1 MKLKMTVV
9 ALAALCAAP
18 ALAQAPKPVVQTESV
33 ERTAT
38 IEAIDHTG
46 REVTLKDKDGRTE
59 TMVAG
64 PEMKRFNELKFGAV
78 VTFRYYESTAF
89 SIRKAG
95 QKAPAPV
102 ADAALTRGT
111 GAKPSGTLSTQA
123 TATVTVTVKA
133 IDPKVPSVTVLTDE
147 GKTVSLKIADPK
159 NIEGLKVGDKVDI
172 TYTQALMVSVK

>member
-1 MKLKMTVV
+1 MKMKMTVV

-18 ALAQAPKPVVQTESV
+18 VLAQAPKPVVVTDST

-38 IEAIDHTG
+38 IEAIDHTS
-46 REVTLKDKDGRTE
+46 RAITLKSKEGKME

-64 PEMKRFNELKFGAV
+64 PEVKRFSELKVGDTL
-78 VTFRYYESTAF
+78 TFRYMESTAF

-95 QKAPAPV
+95 EKAPAAV
-102 ADAALTRGT
+102 SDSAAVTRGT
-111 GAKPSGTLSTQA
+111 GAKPSGTMATQA
-123 TATVTVTVKA
+123 TATVIVKA
-133 IDPKVPSVTVLTDE
+133 IDPKIPSVTVLTDE

>member
-18 ALAQAPKPVVQTESV
+18 VLAQAPKPVVQTEST

-38 IEAIDHTG
+38 IEAIDHTS
-46 REVTLKDKDGRTE
+46 RAITLKSTDGKVE

-64 PEMKRFNELKFGAV
+64 PEVKRFSELKVGDTL
-78 VTFRYYESTAF
+78 TFRYYESTAF
-89 SIRKAG
+89 SIRKPG
-95 QKAPAPV
+95 EKAPAP
-102 ADAALTRGT
+102 AAEAAMTRGT
-111 GAKPSGTLSTQA
+111 GAKPSGTLSQQA
-123 TATVTVTVKA
+123 TATVTVKA

-147 GKTVSLKIADPK
+147 NKLVTFRIADKK

-172 TYTQALMVSVK
+172 TYTEALMISVK

>member
-18 ALAQAPKPVVQTESV
+18 VIARAQKPVVQTESI

-38 IEAIDHTG
+38 IEAISHDT
-46 REVTLKDKDGRTE
+46 REITLKTKDGQME
-59 TMVAG
+59 TVVAG
-64 PEMKRFNELKFGAV
+64 PEIKRFGELKVGDT

-95 QKAPAPV
+95 QPAPV
-102 ADAALTRGT
+102 APASDTAMVRGT
-111 GAKPSGTLSTQA
+111 GAKPSGTISHQQ
-123 TATVTVTVKA
+123 TATVTIKA
-133 IDPKVPSVTVLTDE
+133 IDLKVPSVTVMTDE
-147 GKTVSLKIADPK
+147 KKTVTFRIADVK

-172 TYTQALMVSVK
+172 TYTEAVMISVK

>member
-1 MKLKMTVV
+1 MKMNMTVV

-18 ALAQAPKPVVQTESV
+18 VLAQAPKPVVQTESV

-46 REVTLKDKDGRTE
+46 REITLKDKDGRTE

-64 PEMKRFNELKFGAV
+64 PEMKRFNELKVGDV

-95 QKAPAPV
+95 QKAPAAV
-102 ADAALTRGT
+102 ADAAITRGT

-123 TATVTVTVKA
+123 NATVTVKA